1 MRTRVEFSWVEL
13 TWLQAG
19 WLEWSYVELLHC
31 IALQCISWHVMAW
44 LDDCCIFIPHDVCVV
59 AVVFFIANI
68 SLCLPYS
75 YLIAILMLN
84 IKLYVQCPNYISTH
98 KQQQKHTYIHSY
110 IVSHLLWRSYSG
122 GTNYYL
128 LPIRCCVHICL
139 NSTCLCDFSKNL
151 YTFFSTF
158 FFLFISFLL
167 FSRPALAWW
176 SVGRANVKLSV
187 HSIQNINFF
196 GM

>member
-1 MRTRVEFSWVEL
+1 M
-13 TWLQAG
+13 
-19 WLEWSYVELLHC
+19 WSYC

-44 LDDCCIFIPHDVCVV
+44 LDCCIFIPHDVWCVCVV

-84 IKLYVQCPNYISTH
+84 IKLYVCSVPTTFLHTNNNRNIHISYPIYCDVH
-98 KQQQKHTYIHSY
+98 
-110 IVSHLLWRSYSG
+110 IVGELL
-122 GTNYYL
+122 L
-128 LPIRCCVHICL
+128 PPIRCCVHICL

-151 YTFFSTF
+151 YTFFSRF
-158 FFLFISFLL
+158 FSFYLIFTFLL
-167 FSRPALAWW
+167 PCIGLV
-176 SVGRANVKLSV
+176 VGRSNVKLSV
-187 HSIQNINFF
+187 HSIQNINLF